1 MTRKPRHPWTSR
13 KLWMTLSANGMMWAA
28 YELALRHLYAMPD
41 SKVAAFTALTQ
52 TVLYGITAVSAAYVG
67 VTGIVQMRQQ
77 VSSDVSQ
84 RMEEHIERTFAPK
97 HFDDPSIQ

>member
-1 MTRKPRHPWTSR
+1 
-13 KLWMTLSANGMMWAA
+13 MTLTANGMMWAA

-67 VTGIVQMRQQ
+67 VTGFLQMRQN
-77 VSSDVSQ
+77 VSSQITETV
-84 RMEEHIERTFAPK
+84 ERTFAPK
-97 HFDDPSIQ
+97 HYDDPTLP